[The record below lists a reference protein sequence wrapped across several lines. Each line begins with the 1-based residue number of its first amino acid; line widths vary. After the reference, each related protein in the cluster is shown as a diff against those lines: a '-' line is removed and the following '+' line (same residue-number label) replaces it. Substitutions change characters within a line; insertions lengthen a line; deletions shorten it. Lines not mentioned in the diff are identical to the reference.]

1 MRIEKEILKQID
13 SLKTIDEKLNI
24 LKPELGY
31 GLNDRDYSRLFSE
44 VVHSYMLYNISE
56 CRWMYYNGKYWICD
70 EGGVYS
76 KRAMKDFSRALS
88 DYVENLDPVTF
99 KEMISF
105 VSDLGK
111 AARRTA
117 ILKDAYD
124 EYVVKAEDFDNK
136 PYLFNCENGTLDF
149 LNGEFHP
156 HTQADMLTKYS
167 PVHYDKN
174 VSSKKLDSFME
185 EIFCGDKDLIDYM
198 YRVLGYSLTG
208 LTKEECFFILYGE
221 STRNGKSTLI
231 NMFSHLLG
239 GNGETGYMRDI
250 GIETLA
256 QKKFLNGSAP
266 SPDVA
271 KLKGARFIACG
282 EPPEDFIMDEAK
294 LKSMTGGDQITARLL
309 YRNNIS
315 FIPSFKLFMATNHR
329 PYIQDDSILQS
340 HRIRVIPFER
350 HFNAEEQDKNLKD
363 ALKDPEVQSALLN
376 KCMYGFVQYTERGL
390 NEPKAVVDATSAYQS
405 ATEILELFIQDTYI
419 ASADALIALSSFY
432 EQYTDWC
439 EGRNIIPLPK
449 RKISAS
455 LRTKGILR
463 SHATINGKTVRNVVK
478 GYCLK
483 TVVSSVVKSNATN
496 TITVSEAPTEAY
508 QKPYPIPVPDL
519 HLRHTGSPVP
529 HKPYEA
535 VVINDNTASENNVD
549 SKLDDDGNIDN
560 PNSPF

>member
-1 MRIEKEILKQID
+1 MKIEKDTLKQID
-13 SLKTIDEKLNI
+13 SLKSIDEKLNI

-31 GLNDRDYSRLFSE
+31 ELNDRDYSKLFSE
-44 VVHSYMLYNISE
+44 VVHSHMLYNISE
-56 CRWMYYNGKYWICD
+56 CRWMYYNGKYWTCD

-76 KRAMKDFSRALS
+76 KRAMKEFSRALS
-88 DYVENLDPVTF
+88 NYVENLDPVAF
-99 KEMISF
+99 KDMISF

-124 EYVVKAEDFDNK
+124 EYVVKAEDFDNN
-136 PYLFNCENGTLDF
+136 PYLFNCENGTIDF
-149 LNGEFHP
+149 LNGNFHP
-156 HTQADMLTKYS
+156 HTQNDMITKYS
-167 PVHYDKN
+167 PVHYDTN
-174 VSSKKLDSFME
+174 ISSKRLDSFMD
-185 EIFCGDKDLIDYM
+185 EIFSGDTDLIEYV

-231 NMFSHLLG
+231 SMFSHLLG
-239 GNGETGYMRDI
+239 GNGDTGYMRDI
-250 GIETLA
+250 DIETLA
-256 QKKFLNGSAP
+256 QKKYMNGSAP

-329 PYIQDDSILQS
+329 PYIQDDSVLQS

-350 HFNAEEQDKNLKD
+350 HFNAEEQNKNLKE

-376 KCMYGFVQYTERGL
+376 KCMYGFVQYIERGL
-390 NEPKAVVDATSAYQS
+390 DEPKAVVDATSAYQS
-405 ATEILELFIQDTYI
+405 ATEILELFIQDTFI
-419 ASADALIALSSFY
+419 SSTDALIALSSFY

-455 LRTKGILR
+455 LRAKGILR

-483 TVVSSVVKSNATN
+483 TVVSSVTKSNTS
-496 TITVSEAPTEAY
+496 TIPTVSDAPMETR
-508 QKPYPIPVPDL
+508 QKPYKIPTPDL
-519 HLRHTGSPVP
+519 PLRQAGSPVQ
-529 HKPYEA
+529 HKPNEA
-535 VVINDNTASENNVD
+535 VLISDNVASDTDADPLFDANGNLKKID
-549 SKLDDDGNIDN
+549 SQ
-560 PNSPF
+560 